1 VAIKDILL
9 ALKTYPDPASESS
22 IVDAVAIAAALG
34 ARLAGI
40 ACEVR
45 VKVPN
50 SPFAGMLIDLPGM
63 AAVEAKKSADAGSKL
78 LSVLECEAKRA
89 GVVSETISEKL
100 LTSEVPNVLAE
111 YARLRDLTI
120 FPVPKGDDFDQW
132 YAETIIFGS
141 GRPTLVLPAEW
152 KRRSPFAF
160 DTAVIAWD
168 FSRAAARSV
177 ADAMPF
183 LEKAKRVHVATVV
196 NEKRIDSRQSASALA
211 KHLARHGVEVVV
223 DKVDAAGRD
232 VGTVIKEYCAS
243 READL
248 LVMGAYGHSRLLE
261 FILGGATQS
270 VLSSPTLPVL
280 MSH

>member
-1 VAIKDILL
+1 MAIKDILL
-9 ALKTYPDPASESS
+9 ALKTYPDSTPDSS
-22 IVDAVAIAAALG
+22 IADAVAIAAALD

-40 ACEVR
+40 ACEVK
-45 VKVPN
+45 VKLPN

-63 AAVEAKKSADAGSKL
+63 AAAEAKKSADAASRL
-78 LSVLECEAKRA
+78 LAELEREAKRA
-89 GVVSETISEKL
+89 GVVAEPIFEKA
-100 LTSEVPNVLAE
+100 LTSDVPNILTE

-120 FPVPKGDDFDQW
+120 FPLKGDDFDQW
-132 YAETIIFGS
+132 YAETIVFGS

-152 KRRSPFAF
+152 KRRSPFAI
-160 DTAVIAWD
+160 DTVVIAWD
-168 FSRAAARSV
+168 FSRSAARSI

-183 LEKAKRVHVATVV
+183 LEKAKRVYVATVV
-196 NEKRIDSRQSASALA
+196 NEKKIDSRQSATELA
-211 KHLARHGVEVVV
+211 KHLARHGVEIVV

-232 VGTVIKEYCAS
+232 VGTAIKDHCAS
-243 READL
+243 RNADL

-270 VLSSPTLPVL
+270 MLSSPSLPVL

>member
-1 VAIKDILL
+1 MAIKDILL
-9 ALKTYPDPASESS
+9 ALRTYPDPTPESA
-22 IVDAVAIAAALG
+22 IADAVAIAAALD

-40 ACEVR
+40 ACGVR
-45 VKVPN
+45 IKLPS
-50 SPFAGMLIDLPGM
+50 SPLAGMLIDLPGM
-63 AAVEAKKSADAGSKL
+63 AAAEAKKSADAASSL
-78 LSVLECEAKRA
+78 LTALEREAKRA
-89 GVVSETISEKL
+89 GVVAEAISENAQ
-100 LTSEVPNVLAE
+100 TGEVPDVLAD

-141 GRPTLVLPAEW
+141 GRPTLILPAEW
-152 KRRSPFAF
+152 KRREPFAI
-160 DTAVIAWD
+160 DSAVIAWD

-177 ADAMPF
+177 ADAMP
-183 LEKAKRVHVATVV
+183 LLAKAKRVYVATVV
-196 NEKRIDSRQSASALA
+196 NEKQIDSRQSASELA

-232 VGTVIKEYCAS
+232 VGTAIKAHCAS

-248 LVMGAYGHSRLLE
+248 LVMGAYGHSRVLE
-261 FILGGATQS
+261 FILGGATRS
-270 VLSSPTLPVL
+270 MLSSPTLPIL